1 MRFWHNPVILSS
13 VQSPTEQ
20 QIHTPTG
27 KGNPVPLN
35 NIEEIFIYLVK
46 IGKLSRNHY
55 RNTINLLFLIPARGR
70 GSSYLCSPRFFSPTL
85 GFWRNETHVWDM
97 HFHLH
102 IIQSCEFSFMNV
114 KNQEKLEISI
124 RC

>member
-1 MRFWHNPVILSS
+1 MRFWNNLVILSS

-20 QIHTPTG
+20 QTHLPTG

-70 GSSYLCSPRFFSPTL
+70 GSSYLSSPQFFL
-85 GFWRNETHVWDM
+85 LLWVFGDLNHM
-97 HFHLH
+97 Y
-102 IIQSCEFSFMNV
+102 
-114 KNQEKLEISI
+114 EISSLI
-124 RC
+124 FI

>member
-20 QIHTPTG
+20 QTHSPTR

-70 GSSYLCSPRFFSPTL
+70 GSTILARPDFFLLLWVFGEMKHMYGICT
-85 GFWRNETHVWDM
+85 F
-97 HFHLH
+97 
-102 IIQSCEFSFMNV
+102 I
-114 KNQEKLEISI
+114 
-124 RC
+124 

>member
-1 MRFWHNPVILSS
+1 MRFWHNPVILSFE
-13 VQSPTEQ
+13 QSSTEQ
-20 QIHTPTG
+20 QTHSPTR

-70 GSSYLCSPRFFSPTL
+70 GSSYLSSPRFFSPTL
-85 GFWRNETHVWDM
+85 GFWRNETHVRDM
-97 HFHLH
+97 YFHLH
-102 IIQSCEFSFMNV
+102 TV
-114 KNQEKLEISI
+114 
-124 RC
+124 